1 MVAMVPLSYYKT
13 SYLPTAALQESDGN
27 PGMFSR

>member
-1 MVAMVPLSYYKT
+1 MVAMVPLSYKT